1 MPVITHA
8 IIRFEMFM
16 TDLEMVKKEHEVLMP
31 WVDVALSWAYK
42 YYKRMDDND
51 IYVITMCECL
61 RSTLAAHSLY
71 LTRPSPQP
79 HDTPDMD

>member
-1 MPVITHA
+1 
-8 IIRFEMFM
+8 MFM
-16 TDLEMVKKEHEVLMP
+16 MDLEMVKTRKEHEVLTP
-31 WVDVALSWAYK
+31 WVDVALLWSYK
-42 YYKRMDDND
+42 YYKWMDDND
-51 IYVITMCECL
+51 VYVVTMFECL